1 MSGRFFA
8 EEELMAGVSVVLR
21 AFEIEL
27 LDQVEHPEFSQTWL
41 TFLWELFPPKGKV
54 GFRIRRRKLQA

>member
-1 MSGRFFA
+1 
-8 EEELMAGVSVVLR
+8 MAGVSVVLR